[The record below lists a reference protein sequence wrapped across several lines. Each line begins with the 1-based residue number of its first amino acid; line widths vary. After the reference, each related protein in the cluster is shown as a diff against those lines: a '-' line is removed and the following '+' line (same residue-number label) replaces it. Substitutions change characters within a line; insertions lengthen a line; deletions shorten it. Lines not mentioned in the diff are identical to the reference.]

1 MATADEYASWIV
13 KNQSLKGT
21 PQFDTVA
28 KAYQEAKAEETVSAG
43 QQGIEGNKVSVLTGE
58 PLREEAGTGRKLAQ
72 SALKGVAGFGDL
84 VVGGPE
90 NYRRGYEYFTTP
102 DMPTPRM
109 AAPIQTYLKEK
120 GIITPEAEFNTPVG
134 RVADFTT
141 QLATTG
147 GIRPQ
152 NIVNAGKSLMSSSS
166 LKPIDSFARLGKNVG
181 FTGTTGV
188 LGGSTL
194 EGVKSIG
201 VDNAYVQMIAPSL
214 VMALGG
220 SAIASRGTPSTIVN
234 DAIKGMNP
242 QQLQAADALVKLSY
256 SKGAPITGA
265 EAIAQ
270 VMGGN
275 RLTST
280 QRFVEQQPQGNS
292 AQVMADFLRK
302 RPEGNRN
309 MFEVTVG
316 GVSPFSSF
324 DEAPV
329 KLQQTAEKT
338 VKEAKSFRTK
348 ATEPYYKQTEK
359 NLIVLDSDV
368 KGLIGGPS
376 GDAIADAINHVITDP
391 YSGAK
396 GLKQN
401 DPKTLIAAKK
411 YLDAQYKNFSNTFGN
426 TFDDTKAGFAYGG
439 SRQLDDFLAQKS
451 PSYAEGRTGYQQLSQ
466 DVVKPLESG
475 RVGQL
480 GKPLESSEQGIRAQS
495 DILMPKSPR
504 ATSPDDIRRT
514 VEILRKQDPVV
525 VQDWTRQNLK
535 GIFDETTKDLTGG
548 QNQFGGSKF
557 AVTVAGN
564 KQQRDNLRALVTSSS
579 GMQAWKGFED
589 MLDVLQAQGQR
600 LPANSATS
608 FNVMAAQQMGEGGM
622 GALPATVSQPS
633 KIAKLYESWR
643 IGNNSEM
650 LARIL
655 TDPNTIK
662 KLEELAKTK
671 PNSLKAQTI
680 VNSIAGGY
688 IGQKPEITEEKQ

>member
-13 KNQSLKGT
+13 KNQNLKGT
-21 PQFDTVA
+21 SQFDTVA
-28 KAYQEAKAEETVSAG
+28 RAYQEAKAEENVSVG
-43 QQGIEGNKVSVLTGE
+43 QQGIEGNEVSVLTGE
-58 PLREEAGTGRKLAQ
+58 PLRKEAGTGRKLAQ

-109 AAPIQTYLKEK
+109 AAPIQTYLKEQ

-181 FTGTTGV
+181 FTGATGV

-256 SKGAPITGA
+256 QKGSPITGA

-280 QRFVEQQPQGNS
+280 QRFVEQQPLGNS

-302 RPEGNRN
+302 RPEGNVKMAER
-309 MFEVTVG
+309 TIG
-316 GVSPFSSF
+316 GVSPLQAL
-324 DEAPV
+324 EETPV
-329 KLQQTAEKT
+329 RLQQAAEKT
-338 VKEAKSFRTK
+338 IAGAEKMRTQASAPFYTEAGKLAIPKDELSGYLSDPRIRGAVDKVRSVDTYGVKNIPE
-348 ATEPYYKQTEK
+348 
-359 NLIVLDSDV
+359 
-368 KGLIGGPS
+368 
-376 GDAIADAINHVITDP
+376 
-391 YSGAK
+391 
-396 GLKQN
+396 N
-401 DPKTLIAAKK
+401 DMRVLIAAK
-411 YLDAQYKNFSNTFGN
+411 QS
-426 TFDDTKAGFAYGG
+426 
-439 SRQLDDFLAQKS
+439 LDDDYASQMNAMTGAQKNAGAVTYAARDKLDKFLISKS
-451 PSYAEGRTGYQQLSQ
+451 PVYKEGRDIYRQVTT
-466 DVVKPLESG
+466 DVVNPLQSS

-480 GKPLESSEQGIRAQS
+480 AEPIKSSEQGIRAQS

-504 ATSPDDIRRT
+504 ATSPSDITKT
-514 VEILRKQDPVV
+514 VEILRKQDPMVA
-525 VQDWTRQNLK
+525 QDWTRQNLQ
-535 GIFDETTKDLTGG
+535 GIFKETTKDLTGG
-548 QNQFGGSKF
+548 QNQFGGAKF
-557 AVTVAGN
+557 AATVAGN
-564 KQQRDNLRALVTSSS
+564 KQQKDNLRALVTSSS

-600 LPANSATS
+600 LTANSATP
-608 FNVMAAQQMGEGGM
+608 FNQLIAQEMGSGGI

-633 KIAKLYESWR
+633 KIAKFYESWR
-643 IGNNSEM
+643 VGNNSEM
-650 LARIL
+650 LAKML

-662 KLEELAKTK
+662 KLEELSRTK

-688 IGQKPEITEEKQ
+688 IGQKPEITEENQ

>member
-1 MATADEYASWIV
+1 MASADEYAYWIV
-13 KNQSLKGT
+13 KNQNLKGT
-21 PQFDTVA
+21 SQFDTVA
-28 KAYQEAKAEETVSAG
+28 RAYQEAKAEETVSAG
-43 QQGIEGNKVSVLTGE
+43 QQENDVSVLTGE
-58 PLREEAGTGRKLAQ
+58 PLRKEASTGRKLAQ
-72 SALKGVAGFGDL
+72 SALKGVSGFVDL
-84 VVGGPE
+84 VAGGPE

-109 AAPIQTYLKEK
+109 AAPTQTYLKEQ

-134 RVADFTT
+134 RVAGFTT
-141 QLATTG
+141 ELAASG
-147 GIRPQ
+147 GIRPK
-152 NIVNAGKSLMSSSS
+152 NVIEAGKSLFGVGS

-181 FTGTTGV
+181 FTGVTGT
-188 LGGSTL
+188 LGGGTL
-194 EGVKSIG
+194 EAVKDIG
-201 VDNAYVQMIAPSL
+201 VENPMVQMIAPAL
-214 VMALGG
+214 VMALSGG
-220 SAIASRGTPSTIVN
+220 AMATRGTPSTIVN
-234 DAIKGMNP
+234 DAIKGMNEN
-242 QQLQAADALVKLSY
+242 QLRAADALVKLSY

-265 EAIAQ
+265 EAISQ

-292 AQVMADFLRK
+292 AQIMADFLRK
-302 RPEGNRN
+302 RPESNVKMAERSI
-309 MFEVTVG
+309 G
-316 GVSPFSSF
+316 GVSPLQAL
-324 DEAPV
+324 EETPMR
-329 KLQQTAEKT
+329 LQQTAEKT
-338 VKEAKSFRTK
+338 IKNAESFRTK
-348 ATEPYYKQTEK
+348 ATDPYYKQAEK
-359 NLIVLDSDV
+359 NLVVSDSDV
-368 KGLIGGPS
+368 KGLISGRS

-411 YLDAQYKNFSNTFGN
+411 YLDAQYTNFSNTVGN
-426 TFDDTKAGFAYGG
+426 TFDNTKAGFAYGG

-451 PSYAEGRTGYQQLSQ
+451 PSYAEGRTGYQQISQ

-480 GKPLESSEQGIRAQS
+480 AKPLENSEQGIRAQS

-504 ATSPDDIRRT
+504 ATSPSDITKT
-514 VEILRKQDPVV
+514 VEILRKQDPMVA
-525 VQDWTRQNLK
+525 QDWTRQNLK
-535 GIFDETTKDLTGG
+535 GIFDETTKNLVGG
-548 QNQFGGSKF
+548 QNQFGGAKF
-557 AVTVAGN
+557 AATIAGN
-564 KQQRDNLRALVTSSS
+564 KQQKDNLRALVTSSS

-589 MLDVLQAQGQR
+589 MLQVLQAQGQR

-608 FNVMAAQQMGEGGM
+608 FNQMMAQEMGSGGL
-622 GALPATVSQPS
+622 GALPTTVAQPS
-633 KIAKLYESWR
+633 KIAKFYESWR

-650 LARIL
+650 LAKLL
-655 TDPNTIK
+655 TDPNTIT